1 MKSHERKEVNSYSA
15 SWWLLEYPQITDRS
29 QKSLAIEQ
37 TLIYGIIST
46 IIFHVSKYRP
56 IFFSVN
62 APESVSHVNTLQHWA
77 GRWGTR
83 RGWWFVFVF
92 LLSSKSEKKGGG
104 RGGLLTL
111 PLILH
116 APCQKWLVHMHA
128 CLWIAFTSDPSD
140 VNATS
145 ETLHN
150 DFQGPTCMKMSYF
163 TDIFG
168 FQCTYV
174 SNPQKSKS
182 WSYLVSPAL
191 SLIFPRD
198 RMQNQRLPA

>member
-92 LLSSKSEKKGGG
+92 LLSSKSEKK
-104 RGGLLTL
+104 RGGKRGLVDTATHSACSL
-111 PLILH
+111 PEMIS
-116 APCQKWLVHMHA
+116 PHA
-128 CLWIAFTSDPSD
+128 CMPLNCIHIWPIWCECHLWDP
-140 VNATS
+140 A
-145 ETLHN
+145 
-150 DFQGPTCMKMSYF
+150 Q
-163 TDIFG
+163 
-168 FQCTYV
+168 
-174 SNPQKSKS
+174 
-182 WSYLVSPAL
+182 W
-191 SLIFPRD
+191 FPRTHVHENELLHWYFWFS
-198 RMQNQRLPA
+198 MYICVQPSEK